1 MLRRKPVSKREGG
14 REGFIIIFNYEIN
27 KYKKR
32 LD

>member
-1 MLRRKPVSKREGG
+1 MLKKKLVSKKEERREGL
-14 REGFIIIFNYEIN
+14 IIIFNYEIN